1 MRQSC
6 FNSQRRRFFLLHQ
19 QSERAKRCFWGFRGE
34 GRSEWANSCSQG
46 IISLPC
52 FYDEWRQNE
61 RGKKQQQQG
70 NLAVEKLIV
79 SVKREVALKWSRLR
93 TKASNVQ
100 NNARQQK
107 AFAKKSTQN
116 RQELICTL
124 SCFVSLFIL
133 RSHATGFRMA
143 ICGNFCKVFLKT
155 TGISSDCTDILVKL
169 YCMRGPFTT
178 TKILYGHTRFGQAIL
193 WRISLEI

>member
-1 MRQSC
+1 MQPRYYFS
-6 FNSQRRRFFLLHQ
+6 SSLLRGVKT
-19 QSERAKRCFWGFRGE
+19 EWKR
-34 GRSEWANSCSQG
+34 
-46 IISLPC
+46 
-52 FYDEWRQNE
+52 
-61 RGKKQQQQG
+61 KKQQQQG

-178 TKILYGHTRFGQAIL
+178 TKMFYGHTRLVSSNSVAHITWNLGTIIDFNPKFN
-193 WRISLEI
+193 